1 MTRRGCRYA
10 PPHCGEPQPERVSG
24 TYTSNAN
31 NPSGQPEEILSPN
44 PKWYNSL
51 PECTIRQAKLK
62 VGDLFRVMTLLPII
76 NPLAH
81 LPSHSSGEIPP
92 LYDSSH
98 PLQAVSITISKYGGD
113 VPVEWLALLGE

>member
-1 MTRRGCRYA
+1 MPHHTVGNPNLKESRA
-10 PPHCGEPQPERVSG
+10 PILQTPTTPAG
-24 TYTSNAN
+24 
-31 NPSGQPEEILSPN
+31 NPRKSYPPN